1 MVSDCITTTHTQLF
15 FLQTFLLNPNPF
27 LHYCFVMGA
36 SFVAHVLFL
45 LWFFATT
52 FSFFCKA
59 ESNVTYNEK
68 DKQTLLNF
76 KQGLSD
82 PLGVLSSWSNQ
93 EDCSEWNRVVYDNKT
108 SRVIELFLY
117 DSSLGGGISGSL
129 LQLEHLNYLDLSGN
143 DFNHTPIPT
152 FLGSMATLTHLN
164 LHWSNF
170 SGHIPQLGNLS
181 NLYYLN
187 LGGNYNLYADNF
199 HWMSNLS
206 SIQYLDLSHSKLLI
220 EVRWL

>member
-1 MVSDCITTTHTQLF
+1 MHHHYSHSA
-15 FLQTFLLNPNPF
+15 FLPPNFPLEPESLPSLL
-27 LHYCFVMGA
+27 LCHGCL
-36 SFVAHVLFL
+36 FVAHVLFL

-59 ESNVTYNEK
+59 ESNVTCNEK
-68 DKQTLLNF
+68 DKQALLNF

-82 PLGVLSSWSNQ
+82 PLGVLSSWSDQ
-93 EDCSEWNRVVYDNKT
+93 EDCSEWNGVVYDNKT
-108 SRVIELFLY
+108 SRVTELFLY
-117 DSSLGGGISGSL
+117 DSSLGGEISGSL
-129 LQLEHLNYLDLSGN
+129 LQLEHLNYLDFSGN

-181 NLYYLN
+181 NLHYLN
-187 LGGNYNLYADNF
+187 LGGNYNLYVDNF

-220 EVRWL
+220 